1 MKKIY
6 IVLSVALLASAACTK
21 FKEETTP
28 AGLDATVAA
37 PSIEQVADDELDTD
51 NAFKVKITPAGGNNY
66 YSFVVVKGTLSC
78 DAETLLTLGYEK
90 KSVTVKKIVDEVEA
104 DVPLSGSFLSSAQA
118 DTTVHAYSLTPNT
131 TYTVYAVANDKNGVL
146 SKVSSLAITTT
157 DKVAPTTYYNN
168 KFNFSSSNL
177 EDGTMVLTFDD
188 PVSFTDALKDGS
200 AKFYATYL
208 SANATH
214 LDDGYTEF
222 DQIFTAPIPVDSL
235 SVSGANVSIQVPERI
250 PGAAVLITYDAGVV
264 VNGTKLENEAN
275 AYGGAYYNK
284 EKPAFYG
291 ICARFKTAS
300 WKFDRPLIED
310 ENTGELVRMP
320 ADTIIYF
327 QDAEETGFALT
338 AQKLA
343 EPQFQDKKYNKIV
356 PAVSPQIT
364 YTDGDLRQISY
375 PAKKGYVAVVQDS
388 ILVTYLSEVPDYGS
402 YVAIAVAEESVED
415 LWGNP
420 CQEFSTVYVDED
432 KNIQQ
437 GNYFFSYGYKVEDL
451 YGTYTLTATPQY
463 GEAYTDNT
471 IIIAPAPA
479 DDEDYKGMDVII
491 QNLFNATTCCDD
503 LDSFTN
509 LNTSFGASFNPHNG
523 VLQFGWY
530 DAIGIGA
537 LAKYS
542 WNNYVLALSFETE
555 DNTFAFQQ
563 PEKGKLTSIN
573 TITVYLYNLGTW
585 DRYSAGGMILNK
597 ISDSYSA
604 PEVLTAAPQS
614 KKMAGSSE
622 FIPSSL
628 K

>member
-157 DKVAPTTYYNN
+157 DKVAPTTYYNK

-356 PAVSPQIT
+356 PAASPQIT

-437 GNYFFSYGYKVEDL
+437 GNYFFSYGYTVKDFVGS
-451 YGTYTLTATPQY
+451 Y
-463 GEAYTDNT
+463 AYEGQDSDGLDHTET
-471 IIIAPAPA
+471 SVVIAPDP
-479 DDEDYKGMDVII
+479 DNKKDGILIY
-491 QNLFNATTCCDD
+491 D
-503 LDSFTN
+503 LFTN
-509 LNTSFGASFNPHNG
+509 FPNPSRYFTSWSAIKTPLKGTINPHNG
-523 VLQFGWY
+523 
-530 DAIGIGA
+530 AIVINKTKVINGESAVFAQYYG
-537 LAKYS
+537 YS
-542 WNNYVLALSFETE
+542 GTFSVDDFEVVMP
-555 DNTFAFQQ
+555 Q
-563 PEKGKLTSIN
+563 KGFI
-573 TITVYLYNLGTW
+573 
-585 DRYSAGGMILNK
+585 
-597 ISDSYSA
+597 
-604 PEVLTAAPQS
+604 TAAWTYYMDGTSYYWSVEEGELTRTSEEYTIPDYDDEPAAS
-614 KKMAGSSE
+614 KASVNSFANYTK
-622 FIPSSL
+622 FIR
-628 K
+628 